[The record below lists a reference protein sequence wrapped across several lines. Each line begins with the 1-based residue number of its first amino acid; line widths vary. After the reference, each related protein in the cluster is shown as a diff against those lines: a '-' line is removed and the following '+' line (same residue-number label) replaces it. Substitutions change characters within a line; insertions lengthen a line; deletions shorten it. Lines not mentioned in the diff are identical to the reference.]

1 MVTVNRKNCQNFCHF
16 KNTFSQLVLTFL
28 SLRTGSHKKFS
39 RPLITMQDWPN
50 FNNEMLYQNKVNCYL
65 VLKKIPFPYSPVPQ
79 RYNPIFK
86 ISLFCTAWAPRFLF
100 DSNIRLLN
108 CIHINRKTNILLF
121 LVLIVRL
128 DYVHDEIDPLY
139 RFMHVVGPTWS
150 NKCVDLLLILLVF
163 SNPRWPEWKVKTIE
177 SQGGGGVLGKFFLG
191 MCRWLLRTPAPL

>member
-1 MVTVNRKNCQNFCHF
+1 MSKFCHF
-16 KNTFSQLVLTFL
+16 KNTFSQLVLKFL

-39 RPLITMQDWPN
+39 RPLSTMQDWPN

-86 ISLFCTAWAPRFLF
+86 ISLFVLLGLHGSFRFQY
-100 DSNIRLLN
+100 RLLN

-139 RFMHVVGPTWS
+139 RFMHVVGPT
-150 NKCVDLLLILLVF
+150 
-163 SNPRWPEWKVKTIE
+163 
-177 SQGGGGVLGKFFLG
+177 
-191 MCRWLLRTPAPL
+191 